1 MTDISNTKKN
11 QSIEEKL
18 KHMWKRLWPD
28 KYPHKVEFIYGKKP
42 LHKYVEI
49 LAKNNPEKTA
59 LIYYG
64 RKFSYEELDN
74 LAGRFASALINMEY
88 KKGDSLGLYVYNGPQ
103 TFIATLG
110 AWKIGMY
117 TVTIDPLSKEYELEY
132 RIKDSGVKTIL
143 SWDINYPYLY
153 KIRDKVDIEHV
164 IVASYHDYLP
174 STPSFPIHPSMEG
187 EKKTYK
193 DTIDF
198 LDLVKGYPSFSDAID
213 VDINDY
219 SVMIYTS
226 GTTGLPKGAMHVH
239 QSNLLCA
246 WVHREILF
254 KGCETFISGWPT
266 SHVSGQI
273 VHNTVFYGLTTVLL
287 PRWDPKYLGPTLE
300 AIEKYKVEGLYLP
313 TPIWGLLMKNR
324 EILKKYD
331 LSSLKRCVAVDFALN
346 LTPEM
351 VYAWKKLTGL
361 DLFEFGLG
369 MTETFNY
376 QITGFPEMP
385 FKTFMKGIPLPDV
398 EIKICKMDDPET
410 TLPIEE
416 VGEICVKTPSL
427 FKFYWNKPEET
438 ENAFTKD
445 GWFLTGDIGYI
456 SNDGWIY
463 MTGRKKYV
471 LKVSG
476 FTVSP
481 EEIEMVGRKN
491 PDILDIGVIGISHP
505 HKGQVPRAYV
515 VLNPHFKKT
524 PEEIK
529 NWFKEHIASVKV
541 PEIKIVDSIPKTLKG
556 ATDYKKL
563 YEIEKNT

>member
-1 MTDISNTKKN
+1 MRGRSDEKEK

-18 KHMWKRLWPD
+18 KYLWRQLWPD
-28 KYPHKVEFIYGKKP
+28 NYPYKVTFTYGEKP
-42 LHKYVEI
+42 LNKYVEI
-49 LAKNNPEKTA
+49 LAKDKPEKTA

-64 RKFSYEELDN
+64 RKFSYKELDD
-74 LAGRFASALINMEY
+74 LAGRFANALTNMGY
-88 KKGDSLGLYVYNGPQ
+88 KKGDALGLYVYNGPQ

-132 RIKDSGVKTIL
+132 RIKDSGVKIIL
-143 SWDINYPYLY
+143 SWDINYPYLN
-153 KIRDKVDIEHV
+153 KIKTRVDVNHV

-174 STPSFPIHPSMEG
+174 STPSFPIHYSMEK
-187 EKKTYK
+187 EKETYK

-198 LDLVKGYPSFSDAID
+198 LDLVKEYKPLSNNAD
-213 VDINDY
+213 VDVNDY

-239 QSNLLCA
+239 HSNLLCA
-246 WVHREILF
+246 WVHKEILF
-254 KGCETFISGWPT
+254 SYCKTFISGWPT

-287 PRWDPKYLGPTLE
+287 PRWDPKYFGPTLE
-300 AIEKYKVEGLYLP
+300 AIEKYKVDALYLP
-313 TPIWGLLMKNR
+313 TPMWGLLIRNR
-324 EILKKYD
+324 EMLNKYD
-331 LSSLKRCVAVDFALN
+331 ISSLKRCVAVDFALN
-346 LTPEM
+346 LAPEM
-351 VYAWKKLTGL
+351 IKAWKKLTGL

-385 FKTFMKGIPLPDV
+385 FKIFMKGIPLPNV
-398 EIKICKMDDPET
+398 EIRICSMDNPEA
-410 TLPIEE
+410 TLSVGE

-427 FKFYWNKPEET
+427 FKFYWNKPDET
-438 ENAFTKD
+438 KNAFTKD
-445 GWFLTGDIGYI
+445 GWFLTGDVGYI
-456 SNDGWIY
+456 SDSGWIY

-471 LKVSG
+471 LKISG

-491 PDILDIGVIGISHP
+491 PDIIDIGVIGIPHP
-505 HKGQVPRAYV
+505 HKGQVAKAYI
-515 VLNPHFKKT
+515 VLNPSSKKT

-529 NWFKEHIASVKV
+529 EWFKEHIASIKV
-541 PEIKIVDSIPKTLKG
+541 PEIKIVESIPRTLKG

-563 YEIEKNT
+563 YEIEKM